1 HHDMFGYLGAIG
13 CGMLFA
19 TVTGLLILA
28 IIDTLLGVAGVA
40 KGIADIKDGHIGYG
54 ITEILASI
62 AGTAIGWKNFA
73 SARAAGKAAAAAES
87 IGSDSECSSGK
98 RSGTGSENGDGF
110 GNAGK
115 DEVYSYDDDS
125 LLWAGWN
132 DYEHVMIEGEEYTKI
147 GNRYYTQHAVE
158 RIKPS
163 GMRYSSTTDVVVHAS
178 RIYEAGRGKYGR
190 SISPN
195 YVEVVINYGSESL
208 PIYVNGS
215 ERVNYTSGSVTVVT
229 EDHGRIIVTII
240 TN

>member
-1 HHDMFGYLGAIG
+1 MGNFQKHSHKKSCLLSERITFEATPSFVLIIYGYPALD
-13 CGMLFA
+13 
-19 TVTGLLILA
+19 IL
-28 IIDTLLGVAGVA
+28 
-40 KGIADIKDGHIGYG
+40 K
-54 ITEILASI
+54 
-62 AGTAIGWKNFA
+62 
-73 SARAAGKAAAAAES
+73 
-87 IGSDSECSSGK
+87 C
-98 RSGTGSENGDGF
+98 NGDVYYILTVF
-110 GNAGK
+110 IYFHNNVVGK
-115 DEVYSYDDDS
+115 
-125 LLWAGWN
+125 
-132 DYEHVMIEGEEYTKI
+132 KF
-147 GNRYYTQHAVE
+147 GNRYYTQHAVK